1 MVRWTAWRRTC
12 VACLAFLTV
21 ILATVAAGAGTILV
35 DGRDRVPLS
44 SFEILYDPGRAL
56 TVADIRGD
64 FAARFVPDPWTAE
77 GRSLG
82 FTADAVWLRAEL
94 LVLPGAAGNHVLI
107 LDVPNFDRLEVWGSW
122 TNSPNPLVTMGDRVA
137 GAMPARQ
144 QGGAIV
150 LPAGRQTM
158 WLRAVT
164 SGSMAVKLDLWRPDA
179 LEVAE
184 HRNIQIHT
192 ALTTFA
198 VLLGLV
204 ALLLAATLRSVAM
217 VLYAGSALATA
228 SYIVMMTG
236 LDTLMWGRHLL
247 DNDNP
252 FIWQV
257 VAGLFGMG
265 FLFAALPLRHQ
276 GRWAVP
282 VLAAPVVVAG
292 ILLALYCLNSDQE
305 TLAVVVLGPRNLT
318 LMILAAGIAASL
330 RSRLGGYRPA
340 TYLILGWLA
349 LAAGNVG
356 TALRNAGAI
365 PWTDASYYLPVYAP
379 LAEMLLFGAM
389 LAARLSL
396 LRTEKETAQRSLMEA
411 LRRNEAE
418 LAERVAQR
426 TLALDHANAAL
437 RNREEQLRL
446 ILEAAPLPILLSH
459 AVTPVALYANRRA
472 RTLLLGDEETMAA
485 PADVECYHD
494 PADHDRVLTLL
505 DRDGRV
511 ENIEVE
517 MRDLAGGRF
526 WALLSVVT
534 IDYEGQ
540 PARLLAINDIS
551 RRRQLEQE
559 LIKSKEMADAAAG
572 LERAAR
578 EAQRQFLAMITH
590 EFRTPLAVIS
600 VAAQH
605 LELNARNPDAL
616 ERLAR
621 VGRAVRHMNGMIDAC
636 LLDDRIEGAGLV
648 LRSERFDLA
657 ALVRR
662 VADAASAAAPHH
674 VLAIV
679 IEGPQEVAGDEQ
691 LLGIALSNLMENAV
705 KYSRPGSV
713 VAVTLKEDGD
723 DAVVTVADQGPGVP
737 EEERERIFEKYYRC
751 AGTGRVPGA
760 GLGLYLTRRI
770 VTAHGGAV
778 GVRSRPEGGALFTLR
793 LPVRSTFA
801 AEQDSAGQ
809 IV

>member
-1 MVRWTAWRRTC
+1 MGWAAV
-12 VACLAFLTV
+12 LALLLG
-21 ILATVAAGAGTILV
+21 IATAGAHAGVILV
-35 DGRDRVPLS
+35 DGRDRVALS
-44 SFEILYDPGRAL
+44 SFELLHDPGGAL
-56 TVADIRGD
+56 SIADIQGADIQGAAAGRFVADS
-64 FAARFVPDPWTAE
+64 WTAE
-77 GRSLG
+77 NRSLG
-82 FTADAVWLRAEL
+82 FTPDPLWLRAEL
-94 LVLPGAAGNHVLI
+94 LVAPDAAGRHVLT

-122 TNSPNPLVTMGDRVA
+122 ATALTPLAALGDRVA
-137 GAMPARQ
+137 GAAPARLPAA
-144 QGGAIV
+144 AIA
-150 LPAGRQTM
+150 LPAGRHTL

-164 SGSMAVKLDLWRPDA
+164 NGSMAVKLDLWRPDA
-179 LEVAE
+179 LAVAE
-184 HRNIQIHT
+184 NRNIQLHT

-228 SYIVMMTG
+228 GYIVMMTG

-257 VAGLFGMG
+257 VAGIFGMG
-265 FLFAALPLRHQ
+265 FLFAALPLRRQ
-276 GRWAVP
+276 GRWAIP
-282 VLAAPVVVAG
+282 VLAAPVAVAG
-292 ILLALYCLNSDQE
+292 VLLALYCLNSDQDA
-305 TLAVVVLGPRNLT
+305 LAVVMLGPRNLT
-318 LMILAAGIAASL
+318 LMILAAGVAASV
-330 RSRLGGYRPA
+330 RSRLAGYRPA
-340 TYLILGWLA
+340 NYLILGWLA
-349 LAAGNVG
+349 LAAGNVL

-365 PWTDASYYLPVYAP
+365 PWNDATYYVPVYAP

-389 LAARLSL
+389 LAAQLHL
-396 LRTEKETAQRSLMEA
+396 LRVEKEAAQRSLMAA

-426 TLALDHANAAL
+426 TLALDQANAAL

-459 AVTPVALYANRRA
+459 ATRAAGLYANRRA
-472 RTLLLGDEETMAA
+472 RALLLGGGGTVAA
-485 PADVECYHD
+485 PADAECYHD
-494 PADHDRVLTLL
+494 PADHHRVLALL

-517 MRDLAGGRF
+517 MRDVGGGRF
-526 WALLSVVT
+526 WALVSVVA

-559 LIKSKEMADAAAG
+559 LIKSKELADAAAG

-605 LELNARNPDAL
+605 LGLTAVQPDAL

-648 LRSERFDLA
+648 LRSDRLDLA
-657 ALVRR
+657 ALVHR
-662 VADAASAAAPHH
+662 VADAAQAAAPHH
-674 VLAIV
+674 VITIAT
-679 IEGPQEVAGDEQ
+679 ESPQDTAGDEQ
-691 LLGIALSNLMENAV
+691 LLGMALSNLMENAV

-713 VAVTLKEDGD
+713 VTVTLKDDGD
-723 DAVVTVADQGPGVP
+723 DAVVTVGDQGPGVP
-737 EEERERIFEKYYRC
+737 DDERERVFEKYHRC

-770 VTAHGGAV
+770 VTAHGGSV
-778 GVRSRPEGGALFTLR
+778 GVRNRPEGGALFTLR
-793 LPVRSTFA
+793 LPLQGAFA
-801 AEQDSAGQ
+801 ADHDAARLTA
-809 IV
+809 